1 MHRLF
6 AAVFAV
12 VIAAPHAPAPTS
24 APPFA
29 QSAQFREIGDLIVGR
44 WMFEQILDVDYP
56 GLGKKGDKLSGQSIC
71 RYAADGAAI
80 DCDDFGGPTS
90 AKRLWVWDRVNKRLQ
105 MLAIDSGGNWDQD
118 YIVKQGSKL
127 VGKSSG
133 YLGDGKRVDS
143 QWEVVSENGGRT
155 QRSNG
160 TNIVNGVRSPWR
172 STATR
177 VDR

>member
-1 MHRLF
+1 
-6 AAVFAV
+6 
-12 VIAAPHAPAPTS
+12 
-24 APPFA
+24 
-29 QSAQFREIGDLIVGR
+29 
-44 WMFEQILDVDYP
+44 MFEQTLEIDYP
-56 GLGKKGDKLSGQSIC
+56 GLGKKGDKFTGQSIC

-105 MLAIDSGGNWDQD
+105 MLAVDSGGNWDEG

-133 YLGDGKRVDS
+133 YLGDSKRVDS
-143 QWEVVSENGGRT
+143 QWEQVSENGGRT
-155 QRSNG
+155 QRISG
-160 TNIVNGVRSPWR
+160 TTIVNGVRSVMQA
-172 STATR
+172 TATR

>member
-1 MHRLF
+1 MRRIVAALF
-6 AAVFAV
+6 AVA
-12 VIAAPHAPAPTS
+12 IARNAPAPTRTPTFGAS
-24 APPFA
+24 AEFK
-29 QSAQFREIGDLIVGR
+29 EVGDLIVGR
-44 WMFEQILDVDYP
+44 WMFEQTLDVDYP
-56 GLGKKGDKLSGQSIC
+56 GLGKKGDKFSGQSIC

-90 AKRLWVWDRVNKRLQ
+90 AKRLWVWDRANKRLQ
-105 MLAIDSGGNWDQD
+105 MLAVDSGGNWDEG
-118 YIVKQGSKL
+118 YIVKQGAKL

-133 YLGDGKRVDS
+133 YLGDDKRVDS

-155 QRSNG
+155 QRAIG
-160 TNIVNGVRSPWR
+160 TNIVNGVRSMWR

>member
-1 MHRLF
+1 MHRLS
-6 AAVFAV
+6 AAVFGL
-12 VIAAPHAPAPTS
+12 VISAPHALIPAR
-24 APPFA
+24 APALA

-44 WMFEQILDVDYP
+44 WMFEQTLDVDFP

-105 MLAIDSGGNWDQD
+105 MLAIDSGGNWDQG

-133 YLGDGKRVDS
+133 YLGDGKHVDS

-155 QRSNG
+155 QRSSG
-160 TNIVNGVRSPWR
+160 TNIVNGVRSLWR

-177 VDR
+177 VDP